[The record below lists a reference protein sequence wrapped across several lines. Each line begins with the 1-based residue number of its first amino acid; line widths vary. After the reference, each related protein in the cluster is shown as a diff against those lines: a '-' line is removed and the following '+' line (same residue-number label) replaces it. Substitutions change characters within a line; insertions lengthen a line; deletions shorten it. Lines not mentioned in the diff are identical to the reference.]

1 MTPQQSTLR
10 ISALYLARGMIS
22 QEQYREFRGEYLRA
36 VINGGELPELPD
48 AWHHVAP
55 GTHTATD
62 EEEEAPLRTGKRNL
76 PPLVVAAA
84 LTAVVIVIGGWILM
98 INLG

>member
-10 ISALYLARGMIS
+10 ISALYHARGMIS
-22 QEQYREFRGEYLRA
+22 QSDYRDFRCEYLRA

-55 GTHTATD
+55 GTHTATADDD
-62 EEEEAPLRTGKRNL
+62 ESTLTTGPRNL
-76 PPLVVAAA
+76 PPLVVAVA
-84 LTAVVIVIGGWILM
+84 LAAVVIVIGGWILM
-98 INLG
+98 INMG

>member
-22 QEQYREFRGEYLRA
+22 QNEYREFRREYLRA

-55 GTHTATD
+55 GTHTVT
-62 EEEEAPLRTGKRNL
+62 EEEEEVPLSTGPRNL
-76 PPLVVAAA
+76 PPLVVAVA